1 MIRYD
6 DFVLMLKEEYG
17 ENLFKNNQYK
27 IYEYCREIDEVY
39 EIFNDDFSDI
49 DFYNKIP
56 KLKAFFNTDHNIYIY
71 THCSIINYKTYEHG
85 LWVIK
90 GNELTEFVR
99 TYKGAFF
106 NNFPIIFNFS
116 NHSCY
121 MHRSENPD
129 GNDIC
134 IFRDYTKLKKK
145 YLYQK
150 FVNFL
155 NNYRIRGIF
164 MKNKYI
170 ENDYR
175 ILTYVNENYYEGEI
189 KGDKKNDYGVL
200 NYKDGN
206 RYEREFK
213 ESLNH
218 YEGEFKEGKKNGYGV
233 LNYEDGNRYE
243 GEFKENLFHGQGILT
258 YANGSR
264 YEGKFK
270 EGFFHGYG
278 VLTYKDVIGTRYE
291 GEFKEGK
298 KNGYGI
304 LNYENANGQYEGEF
318 KDNLFHGHGVLTY
331 GNETRYEGEFK
342 EGLFHGH
349 GVLTYEDGDQYEG
362 EFKDKFFYGYG
373 IYTFANGDCYKGEF
387 KDNLFHGHGVYIYA
401 NGNRYEGEFKDNRK
415 NGYGILTYA
424 NGNRYEGEFKDN
436 LFHGHGVYIV
446 WNSSFWLFRHRFRCD
461 RNRIDSPFVRSIKSP
476 HDKHRIVFIC
486 SKAILQ
492 FS

>member
-218 YEGEFKEGKKNGYGV
+218 YEGEFKEGKKNGYG
-233 LNYEDGNRYE
+233 
-243 GEFKENLFHGQGILT
+243 
-258 YANGSR
+258 
-264 YEGKFK
+264 
-270 EGFFHGYG
+270 
-278 VLTYKDVIGTRYE
+278 
-291 GEFKEGK
+291 
-298 KNGYGI
+298 I

-424 NGNRYEGEFKDN
+424 NGNRYEGEFKND
-436 LFHGHGVYIV
+436 
-446 WNSSFWLFRHRFRCD
+446 
-461 RNRIDSPFVRSIKSP
+461 
-476 HDKHRIVFIC
+476 VF
-486 SKAILQ
+486 SG
-492 FS
+492 